1 MVYYYLWQLN
11 LDPLGWGGVAYK
23 CIFRNASK
31 GLYYFYFIFYS
42 YFFCFLGLL
51 LQHVEVS
58 RLGVQSELQL
68 SAYTTAIAVWDLSRV
83 CNLHYSS
90 RQCQIFNPL
99 SEARDGTRN
108 LMVPSRI
115 RFRCTTTGTP
125 G

>member
-1 MVYYYLWQLN
+1 MGPMLFGVITLKMMGIYLLNAHLLLICDMVYYYLWQLN

-51 LQHVEVS
+51 LQHMEVF

-68 SAYTTAIAVWDLSRV
+68 SA
-83 CNLHYSS
+83 
-90 RQCQIFNPL
+90 
-99 SEARDGTRN
+99 
-108 LMVPSRI
+108 
-115 RFRCTTTGTP
+115 
-125 G
+125 